1 MRSFATDENREK
13 NIQKVSDIL
22 SKSSLCISIIAGFT
36 MVILLLLLGMV
47 DNVEVQQSRKDSSF
61 TEVKNY
67 SCVEVEDSASPIGV
81 KKEYTFFLSEQLEN
95 DTHLAFYT
103 VHQYVDVYLGG
114 EKIYSLKP
122 VGENRISQTVGSN
135 WVMIPLYR
143 EDVGAEIRVEITPVY
158 ESFRDREVNFLIGS
172 SLSIYRNRL
181 SRDMPQL
188 ILGVMAVF
196 VGFVFVCVAGY
207 YLVKKHRGKN
217 LAALGIF
224 SMMMGFWRLTDTR
237 FTPFILPEKPV
248 FLFFVSVTMLML
260 GMIPLIKWIEE
271 YFTKVSRC
279 ILDIYCIGAAAVCVV
294 QLLLQFL
301 NILDLRNTLF
311 LTHIIIGVGI
321 ATIIGVTIFER
332 IAYPQNTKILVG
344 KKLPL
349 ICVAGVTA
357 DVVAFYVKG
366 NSSGLLFS
374 LLAFLL
380 YIVFMG
386 IATMFHYSEQ
396 EMQLAEKDRLL
407 AEKER
412 KLTERRIAT
421 MMSQIRTHFIFNILT
436 AISGYCKYDPQ
447 KADDALIR
455 FSRYLRR
462 NIKFIEEEGLI
473 DFSKELE
480 QLEDYISLEQIRF
493 EDKITFEEDI
503 EEENFKIPPLT
514 IQPIIENAIKHGLIE
529 QGRSGTV
536 RLHTMKDAKDVI
548 IIVTD
553 DGAGFTP
560 EESEKEDSVGIRN
573 VRFRLESMVQGSLT
587 IESSPGQGTKVTIR
601 IPNA

>member
-22 SKSSLCISIIAGFT
+22 SKRSLCISIIAGFT

-172 SLSIYRNRL
+172 SLAIYRNRL

-480 QLEDYISLEQIRF
+480 QLEDYILLEQIRF

-529 QGRSGTV
+529 HGRSGTV

-553 DGAGFTP
+553 DGVGFTP

>member
-536 RLHTMKDAKDVI
+536 RLHTMKNKKDII

-553 DGAGFTP
+553 DGVGFTP

-587 IESSPGQGTKVTIR
+587 IESSPGKGTKVTIR